1 MQSKIITLSANTSW
15 YLYNFRSS
23 TINEFLKMGFRVVCI
38 SPRDDFS
45 SRLESLGCEWMSIKI
60 DNKGTNFLNDFLL
73 FFRFFYLYKKLKPI
87 AAFHFTIKNNI
98 YGTWAAS
105 LLKIYSINNITGLG
119 TAFIKKN
126 SISFIVKILYKL
138 SQPFAFKVFCQN
150 KEDYSFLINENLV
163 SSNKLFLLPGSG
175 VNLERFSPKYKK
187 SQKAH
192 KDVFRL
198 LFCGR
203 MLADKGLFELIE
215 ALKEINKSKIKCYL
229 LLYGFIDKKNSSAI
243 SREQVLSWNALEW
256 LEWRGSTNKIESV
269 MSSVDGLV
277 LPSYREGMPKTLL
290 EACAM
295 ELPIIASDVPG
306 CNEVIKDGE
315 NGFLCKSKDSQS
327 LKAAILKLISMTRN
341 DRLIMGKKGRSIVQD
356 KFDEKYVIESAV
368 STLLEVSDILSDS
381 VQSGR

>member
-1 MQSKIITLSANTSW
+1 
-15 YLYNFRSS
+15 
-23 TINEFLKMGFRVVCI
+23 
-38 SPRDDFS
+38 
-45 SRLESLGCEWMSIKI
+45 
-60 DNKGTNFLNDFLL
+60 
-73 FFRFFYLYKKLKPI
+73 
-87 AAFHFTIKNNI
+87 
-98 YGTWAAS
+98 
-105 LLKIYSINNITGLG
+105 
-119 TAFIKKN
+119 
-126 SISFIVKILYKL
+126 
-138 SQPFAFKVFCQN
+138 
-150 KEDYSFLINENLV
+150 
-163 SSNKLFLLPGSG
+163 
-175 VNLERFSPKYKK
+175 
-187 SQKAH
+187 
-192 KDVFRL
+192 
-198 LFCGR
+198 
-203 MLADKGLFELIE
+203 
-215 ALKEINKSKIKCYL
+215 
-229 LLYGFIDKKNSSAI
+229 
-243 SREQVLSWNALEW
+243 
-256 LEWRGSTNKIESV
+256 V